1 MHRSLGELQQQIAER
16 LGSEDFLQAETLAHQ
31 EKQIMDKLWDLF
43 VSKEEKLDQEIY
55 TSLESLTQTLLREAE
70 ATGHAAQALQ
80 RTKVL

>member
-1 MHRSLGELQQQIAER
+1 
-16 LGSEDFLQAETLAHQ
+16 
-31 EKQIMDKLWDLF
+31 MDKLWDLF